1 MLNPQW
7 RISEWV
13 KNKFNLQKG
22 SQVYNLVHR
31 LGGIDLSPILGYKP
45 FTIEFMYGKGFDPN
59 PIQTTDAILIKNAK
73 EAFTNPKP

>member
-1 MLNPQW
+1 M
-7 RISEWV
+7 ISDWV
-13 KNKFNLQKG
+13 KKKFKLQKG
-22 SQVYNLVHR
+22 TWSYNLVDR

-45 FTIEFMYGKGFDPN
+45 FTIEFIYGKGFDPN